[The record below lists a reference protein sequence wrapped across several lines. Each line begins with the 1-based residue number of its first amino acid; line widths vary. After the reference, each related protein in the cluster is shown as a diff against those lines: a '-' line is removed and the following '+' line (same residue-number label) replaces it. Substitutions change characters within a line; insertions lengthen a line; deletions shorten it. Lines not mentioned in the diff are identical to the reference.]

1 MTVAAVSIT
10 FTMEITPK
18 MKNVKR
24 TALSLTIAAVTALCV
39 NAQAKGFA
47 EITDTDGDGVIS
59 ANEIREARNVSRA
72 AMLEQFDVNGDG
84 ELSSAERGAARDARE
99 AEMLGT
105 FDTDGD
111 GQLSHAERG
120 AARDAQKAAMQA
132 ALDVDGD
139 GVVSDAE
146 RAGIEEIRAERD
158 NRRADGEGRKG
169 KKRSGDQDA
178 V

>member
-1 MTVAAVSIT
+1 
-10 FTMEITPK
+10 
-18 MKNVKR
+18 MKNIKT
-24 TALSLTIAAVTALCV
+24 TALPLTIAALAAALCV
-39 NAQAKGFA
+39 NAQARGFA
-47 EITDTDGDGVIS
+47 DITDTNNDGVIS
-59 ANEIREARNVSRA
+59 AEEIREARDLSRA
-72 AMLEQFDVNGDG
+72 AMLEQFDVDGDG
-84 ELSSAERGAARDARE
+84 DLSNAERGAAKDLRK
-99 AEMLGT
+99 AEMLAN

-132 ALDVDGD
+132 ALDVNGD

-158 NRRADGEGRKG
+158 NRRADGEGRKAR
-169 KKRSGDQDA
+169 KHSGDQDA